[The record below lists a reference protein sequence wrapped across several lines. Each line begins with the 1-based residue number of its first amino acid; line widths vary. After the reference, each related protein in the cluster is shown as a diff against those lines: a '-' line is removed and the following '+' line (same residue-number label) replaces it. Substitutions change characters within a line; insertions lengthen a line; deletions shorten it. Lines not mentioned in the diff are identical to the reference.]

1 MQHKLRH
8 SIDMGHLYPE
18 EVRSLYIFQNEC
30 GTEIFLLRPNI
41 YIVELYSFH
50 VPDVKS
56 V

>member
-1 MQHKLRH
+1 MQYKLRD
-8 SIDMGHLYPE
+8 SGHVRCLNPE
-18 EVRSLYIFQNEC
+18 KLRSLYIFQNEC